1 MGRAT
6 NPTPNHSA
14 FTEEST
20 SIASHKGKALLAST
34 VLIGAFLYFAIMAFQ
49 GATLYYFTVDE
60 LLQVGPTG
68 ETQVVRVAG
77 KLVPGSFERED
88 DSTKA
93 RFLLTSGAETLSVV
107 HQGVVPSLFFN
118 AHSEIVLEG
127 TYTDDHVF
135 FTQNVPIVK
144 CPSKYVAAD

>member
-6 NPTPNHSA
+6 NATPSHSA
-14 FTEEST
+14 YAEEGT
-20 SIASHKGKALLAST
+20 SIASHRGKALLAST
-34 VLIGAFLYFAIMAFQ
+34 VLIGAFLYFAVMAFQ

-68 ETQVVRVAG
+68 ETRVVRVAG

-88 DSTKA
+88 DSTMA
-93 RFLLTSGAETLSVV
+93 RFLLTGDAETLSVV

-118 AHSEIVLEG
+118 THSEIVLEG
-127 TYTDDHVF
+127 TYADDHVF